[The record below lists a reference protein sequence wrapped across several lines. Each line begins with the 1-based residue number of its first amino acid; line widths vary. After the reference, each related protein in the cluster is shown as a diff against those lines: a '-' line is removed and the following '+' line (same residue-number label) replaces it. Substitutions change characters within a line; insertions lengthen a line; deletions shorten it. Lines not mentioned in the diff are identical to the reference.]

1 MQGGIKDM
9 EDVGD
14 EEQII
19 NASKKTFVFIGEQK
33 YIFIY
38 YRATIDIGKGFQY
51 LWSYF
56 KYK

>member
-19 NASKKTFVFIGEQK
+19 NASKKTFVFIAKQK

-38 YRATIDIGKGFQY
+38 YATY
-51 LWSYF
+51 Y
-56 KYK
+56 Y